1 MQGIEVTQTNPLLP
15 ASFMK
20 MEYFTILT
28 DKSYKPKKK
37 KKKVNKTVQHCV
49 NN

>member
-37 KKKVNKTVQHCV
+37 KKSQQNGAALCK
-49 NN
+49 